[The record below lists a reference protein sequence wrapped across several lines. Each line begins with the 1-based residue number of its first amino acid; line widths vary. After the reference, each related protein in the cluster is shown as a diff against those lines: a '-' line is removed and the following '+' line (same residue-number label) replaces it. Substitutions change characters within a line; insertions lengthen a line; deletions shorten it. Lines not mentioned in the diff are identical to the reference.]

1 MYTDIE
7 EATHILVTEYMQQCK
22 WDSSA
27 HKKNIKI
34 FKKKYQ
40 KYDASANIK
49 KEKLTC
55 NKKCYMYYKLKKE

>member
-1 MYTDIE
+1 
-7 EATHILVTEYMQQCK
+7 MQQCK

-27 HKKNIKI
+27 HKKTLKSL
-34 FKKKYQ
+34 KKKNL

>member
-1 MYTDIE
+1 
-7 EATHILVTEYMQQCK
+7 MQQCK

-27 HKKNIKI
+27 HKKTLKSL
-34 FKKKYQ
+34 